1 MLGADFQTVQCSV
14 RETQTK
20 LERQN
25 CFHLIKLLSV
35 SLSSG
40 CILHP
45 DLSLYLLQ
53 ETMLGLVAM
62 PACSAL
68 TCTSS
73 QSLLVLNTFAS
84 PQALQWSLGSG
95 MSHSR
100 FHLLMFQLAR
110 QVQFELKAGRRQS
123 CFPYSLML
131 SLPLKQPD
139 REQSQLKS

>member
-1 MLGADFQTVQCSV
+1 MQGSV
-14 RETQTK
+14 RETQTE

-25 CFHLIKLLSV
+25 HLQLIKLLSV

-40 CILHP
+40 CILLP

-62 PACSAL
+62 PTSAL
-68 TCTSS
+68 TFTSS

-110 QVQFELKAGRRQS
+110 QVQFELKAG
-123 CFPYSLML
+123 
-131 SLPLKQPD
+131 
-139 REQSQLKS
+139 